1 MLLARGVAVMSVA
14 ALASLAS
21 ARAGV
26 LFNSSE
32 PTLRAAV
39 PLAANVELAAV
50 LAATILVALRIR
62 ELAAP
67 MNRSPSDPA

>member
-1 MLLARGVAVMSVA
+1 MSV
-14 ALASLAS
+14 
-21 ARAGV
+21 
-26 LFNSSE
+26 
-32 PTLRAAV
+32 AV

>member
-1 MLLARGVAVMSVA
+1 MLLARGVAGMSVA

-50 LAATILVALRIR
+50 LSPR
-62 ELAAP
+62 P
-67 MNRSPSDPA
+67 SSSPSEFENSPRR